1 MPFQWSDFLDIAK
14 FLRNS
19 GKTSSLPPDAAY
31 RCAISRAYYAAFC
44 HSRDYAEKSLGFI
57 PTKNP
62 KDHGKLRIHLSKN
75 NMGSIATTLDRLR
88 QWRNDSDYENPSPT
102 LSEPNANT
110 AITDAEKIIQSL

>member
-44 HSRDYAEKSLGFI
+44 HSRDYAEKNLGFV
-57 PTKNP
+57 PLKTP
-62 KDHGKLRIHLSKN
+62 KDHERLRIHLAKHNSGK
-75 NMGSIATTLDRLR
+75 IATTLDRLR
-88 QWRNDSDYENPSPT
+88 QWRNDSDYDNPSPT
-102 LSEPNANT
+102 
-110 AITDAEKIIQSL
+110 ITDTNAEIAINKAEKIIQSM